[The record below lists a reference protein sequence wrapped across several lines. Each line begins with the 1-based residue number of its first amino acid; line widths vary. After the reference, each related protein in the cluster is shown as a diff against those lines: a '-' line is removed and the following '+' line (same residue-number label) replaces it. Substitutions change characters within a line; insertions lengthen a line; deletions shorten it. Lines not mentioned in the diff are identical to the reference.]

1 MKSGDL
7 YDFRAVNVK
16 MPINTQ
22 MCGNIDEL
30 ASNCEFI
37 ELFTH

>member
-1 MKSGDL
+1 MKSGEL
-7 YDFRAVNVK
+7 LDFWSVNVK

-22 MCGNIDEL
+22 MCGNINEL
-30 ASNCEFI
+30 ASECEFI